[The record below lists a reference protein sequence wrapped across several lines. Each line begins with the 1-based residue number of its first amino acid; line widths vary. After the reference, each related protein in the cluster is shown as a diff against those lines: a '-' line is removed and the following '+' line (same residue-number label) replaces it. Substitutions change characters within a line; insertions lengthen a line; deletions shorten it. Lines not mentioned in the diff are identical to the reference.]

1 MDALACTHV
10 RTHLDQTMEQVCDA
24 HTPGIIT
31 RKDQRSVVVISLEDS
46 QALEE
51 AACLAGD
58 HVASLSLRGTYCIH
72 PSTCHRV
79 KRNPS
84 MSAPGPRKLSVERA

>member
-58 HVASLSLRGTYCIH
+58 HVASLSLRGTCCIH
-72 PSTCHRV
+72 PSH
-79 KRNPS
+79 
-84 MSAPGPRKLSVERA
+84 LSQGEAEPFDECAWPPEAVG